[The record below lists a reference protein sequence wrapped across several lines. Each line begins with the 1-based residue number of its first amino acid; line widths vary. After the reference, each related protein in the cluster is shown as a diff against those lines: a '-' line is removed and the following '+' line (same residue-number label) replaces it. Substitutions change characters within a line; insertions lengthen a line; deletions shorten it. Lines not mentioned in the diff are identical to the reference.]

1 MNYVQI
7 LESKLD
13 KKAEIKMLPM
23 QPGDVKDTYAD
34 TTLLEEAT
42 NYKSKTNIS
51 IGIGNFV
58 EWYLD
63 YYDI

>member
-1 MNYVQI
+1 
-7 LESKLD
+7 
-13 KKAEIKMLPM
+13 MLPM

-34 TTLLEEAT
+34 TGLLEEAT

-63 YYDI
+63 YYDVQI